1 VSSARALPLAGLPRP
16 AQWGLLVLISAVAAL
31 GLQAAHLPAALMLG
45 PMIAGMMME
54 AGGGSVRIPNIFI
67 DFAQAIIGCLIA
79 RSITKDSV
87 SEFGHQWF
95 LFLGAASIVVVAAG
109 ALGYTISRFGVIRG
123 TTAVWGILPGAAPAM
138 ILMAEEFGAD
148 SRLVA
153 FMQYLRVA
161 FVAVTASTVGRF
173 WMKSGPGSASHAIVW
188 FPPVHAAAF
197 VFTLA
202 IIAISFVVGLR
213 LKLPAG
219 VLILSMT
226 LGSIAHVA
234 GWSTI
239 ELPTWFLAM
248 AYAVIGWST
257 GLRFS
262 RDVFKAAARAL
273 PQTILAIVILI
284 GFCAGLAALVVK
296 TSGTDPLTAYL
307 ATSPGGVD
315 SVAIIAA
322 STKVDTSFVMAL
334 QSVRFLLVLAAGP
347 PLSRFVARLVTAAER
362 KTPQTGSELR
372 KSESAARRDTGDL
385 D

>member
-1 VSSARALPLAGLPRP
+1 VSSARALPLAGLPPP

-54 AGGGSVRIPNIFI
+54 AGGGSVRIPNGFI
-67 DFAQAIIGCLIA
+67 DFAQAVIGCLIA
-79 RSITKDSV
+79 HSITKDSFG
-87 SEFGHQWF
+87 EFGHQWF
-95 LFLGAASIVVVAAG
+95 LFLAVASVIVVAAG

-138 ILMAEEFGAD
+138 ILMAGEFGAD

-161 FVAVTASTVGRF
+161 FVAATASTVARF

-197 VFTLA
+197 VLTLA
-202 IIAISFVVGLR
+202 IIAISFVVGRR

-219 VLILSMT
+219 ILILSMT
-226 LGSIAHVA
+226 LGSIVHVA

-262 RDVFKAAARAL
+262 RDVFKAATRAL
-273 PQTILAIVILI
+273 PQTIFAIVILI

-296 TSGTDPLTAYL
+296 TSGSDALTAYL

-334 QSVRFLLVLAAGP
+334 QTVRFLLVLIAGP
-347 PLSRFVARLVTAAER
+347 PLSRFVARLVPDAER
-362 KTPQTGSELR
+362 ETPQTGSELR
-372 KSESAARRDTGDL
+372 KLESAARRDTGDL